1 MLLNVIIFI
10 VALWAVGQSAMLA
23 TKHAALLAESYRLSK
38 YTVGFLIVAI
48 LSILPEMFISIN
60 SAISGMPEFGLGML
74 FGANV
79 ADLTLI
85 FAILVLVS
93 GRKLKIE
100 SKILNNHASY
110 PFLLL
115 LPIAMGL
122 NGHFSRLEG
131 LILILI
137 GAAFYYVA
145 LKNDADGTL
154 PIERTKIRYK
164 SFFVLIISIIALLIG
179 AHFIVESAVKIA
191 QGLNISPILIGM
203 LVVGLGTTVPELFF
217 SLKAVKK
224 KDDSLA
230 IGDLLG
236 TVLADATIV
245 VGILALINPFT
256 FPIQIIYIT
265 GMFMVVAS
273 FLLFYFMRT
282 GKRITKIEAII
293 LFIFWLVFIAVE
305 FFTGTSILN

>member
-1 MLLNVIIFI
+1 MFLNIIIFL
-10 VALWAVGQSAMLA
+10 VALWAIGQSAMLA

-48 LSILPEMFISIN
+48 LSILPEMFVSIN
-60 SAISGMPEFGLGML
+60 AAISGMPAFGLGML

-93 GRKLKIE
+93 GRKLKVE

-115 LPIAMGL
+115 LPITMGL
-122 NGHFSRLEG
+122 NGHYSRLEG
-131 LILILI
+131 LILILV

-154 PIERTKIRYK
+154 PIERVKIRYK
-164 SFFVLIISIIALLIG
+164 SFIMLIISIVALLIG
-179 AHFIVESAVKIA
+179 AHFIVEASIA
-191 QGLNISPILIGM
+191 IAEELNINPILIGM
-203 LVVGLGTTVPELFF
+203 LVVGLGTTIPELFF
-217 SLKAVKK
+217 SLKAVQKN
-224 KDDSLA
+224 DDSLA

-245 VGILALINPFT
+245 VGILALINPFS
-256 FPIQIIYIT
+256 FPPQIIYIT
-265 GMFMVVAS
+265 GIFMVIAA

-282 GKRITKIEAII
+282 GKSITRAEAII
-293 LFIFWLVFIAVE
+293 LFIFWLVFILVE
-305 FFTGTSILN
+305 FFAGTSILN